1 MIVRRLCEDETINSF
16 YCGDS
21 DLDDFILNEASLYRN
36 SLLSVNYVM
45 EEEDNSVAFFSLSN
59 DKISIHDFEDK
70 TKFNRF
76 RSRKF
81 VNKKRIKSYPA
92 VKIGR
97 FAIDSKFQGDGIG
110 SILLDFIKGYFLVD
124 NKTGCRFI
132 TVDAYKSAIPFYE
145 KNGFVAL
152 QNRNDAFTQLM
163 YFDLADYKNKLKV
176 GC

>member
-1 MIVRRLCEDETINSF
+1 MIIRRLCEDETISSF

-21 DLDDFILNEASLYRN
+21 DLDDFILNEAPLYRD

-45 EEEDNSVAFFSLSN
+45 EEEDDSVAFFSLSN

-70 TKFNRF
+70 TNFNRF
-76 RSRKF
+76 RSHKF

-97 FAIDSKFQGDGIG
+97 FAIESKFQGNGIG
-110 SILLDFIKGYFLVD
+110 SVLLDFIKGYFLVD

-132 TVDAYKSAIPFYE
+132 TVDAYKSAVSFYE

-152 QNRNDAFTQLM
+152 QNRNDVFTQLM

-176 GC
+176 KD

>member
-1 MIVRRLCEDETINSF
+1 MIVRRLCEDEIINSF
-16 YCGDS
+16 YCGDN
-21 DLDDFILNEASLYRN
+21 DLDDFILNEASLYLD
-36 SLLSVNYVM
+36 SLLSVNYIM
-45 EEEDNSVAFFSLSN
+45 EEDNFPIAFFSLSN

-70 TKFNRF
+70 TNFNRF

-97 FAIDSKFQGDGIG
+97 FAIDTQSQGKGIG
-110 SILLDFIKGYFLVD
+110 SVLLDFIKGYFLVD

-152 QNRNDAFTQLM
+152 QNHSDTFTQLM
-163 YFDLADYKNKLKV
+163 YFDLADYKNKLKIK
-176 GC
+176 G

>member
-36 SLLSVNYVM
+36 SLLSVHYVM
-45 EEEDNSVAFFSLSN
+45 EEEDNFVAFFSLSN
-59 DKISIHDFEDK
+59 DKISIHDFENK

-97 FAIDSKFQGDGIG
+97 FAIDSKFQGNGIG

-132 TVDAYKSAIPFYE
+132 TVDAYKSAISFYE

-152 QNRNDAFTQLM
+152 QNHNDAFTQLM
-163 YFDLADYKNKLKV
+163 YFDLADYKNKLKISY
-176 GC
+176 